1 MKFIRLA
8 VLSIFLFIISYLM
21 KTKRMYNFVSPRFK
35 IFFYFSIIILILMII
50 FSLIQLSKDDLY
62 KKKIKK
68 YFLCFIPLV
77 FIFTLKDDPTHDPI
91 AKKQAKNISY
101 NINSAIEKNEVN
113 KDDKTASEFLNVT
126 TSNFINFLKDINDN
140 ASSYVNEDITIE
152 GFIYKTNDMK
162 VNEFAIA
169 RNMMVCCAADMEIVG
184 ITCNSED
191 ACHYESSTWVKVTGK
206 VNEEELNNNSK
217 LILDVTSITKAE
229 MPEENI
235 VYP

>member
-21 KTKRMYNFVSPRFK
+21 YTKRMYRFVSPRFK
-35 IFFYFSIIILILMII
+35 MFFYISILILIIMII

-62 KKKIKK
+62 KKKLKK
-68 YFLCFIPLV
+68 YFLCFIPLI
-77 FIFTLKDDPTHDPI
+77 FIFTLKDDPTSDPI
-91 AKKQAKNISY
+91 VKKQAQNMSY
-101 NINSAIEKNEVN
+101 NINSSIEKKEVSEEKEFINEN
-113 KDDKTASEFLNVT
+113 INVT
-126 TSNFINFLKDINDN
+126 TSNFISFLKDIDN
-140 ASSYVNEDITIE
+140 NPSKYSNKNITID

-162 VNEFAIA
+162 PNEFAIA

-191 ACHYESSTWVKVTGK
+191 AGNYESSTWVKVTGK
-206 VNEEELNNNSK
+206 VNEEELNNNK
-217 LILDVTSITKAE
+217 LILEVASITKE
-229 MPEENI
+229 DMPEENI